1 MYPLP
6 IIEDLLQ
13 ESPGNV
19 FSTVDLQKAFYQ
31 IPVAEEDIEK
41 TAVTTPFGLFEFLGT
56 SLGLRNSA
64 QSMQRTMNH
73 ILRNL
78 PFAKA
83 CIDDIFVVAS
93 SSHEEHL
100 AHLRQLF
107 TTLREANLKLNEQ
120 KCTFGR
126 REVLYLGFQVT
137 PDGFSP
143 PDAKIQAIEKYA
155 KPTDA
160 TELRRFLGMLN
171 YYRQC
176 MPSAAK
182 IQAPLHELLKG
193 LKNKR
198 SKLKWTSAA
207 NEAFDKCKESIVK
220 AACTTFLRPNAPL
233 ALRTDASD
241 EAIGA
246 ALEQQDADGIWQPL
260 GFFRKSW
267 TPLSVDTA
275 RTTENFWQSPLIY
288 AAKQRSDKASPRQ
301 VRSFEYISRFNTDLK
316 HSRGSD
322 NVVADALSRVSP
334 TTDSNDSSSKP
345 EEPAH
350 SGDNE
355 TPSPPG
361 EAQELPEVATIT
373 MPSRLSPAIIAAAQE
388 EDEELT
394 DAQAQ
399 PSFNLQQIVLDG
411 YEICAT
417 SHTDPSGPTFQRGFA
432 ERPTRSNTYLRTQAS
447 RLRPVPSLRVSC
459 GQVCGRKSPPGPDAA
474 TLANCQKI
482 RKPLEPPYSGPH
494 RIVKR
499 IDQRTYEIEIN
510 GEAQVVSTDQ
520 LKPAHMQQDDC
531 AAPPAPP
538 QLSERQPASEISIE
552 HRDQPSDSPEAR
564 TRHVSFASQP
574 SLLTG
579 GGVDVAPQSTAR
591 VTRASARRAASAA
604 ARGGNC

>member
-83 CIDDIFVVAS
+83 YIDDIFVAS

-260 GFFRKSW
+260 GFFSKKLDSTQRRYSTYDRELLAITMTAAASQKSQ
-267 TPLSVDTA
+267 LTA
-275 RTTENFWQSPLIY
+275 R
-288 AAKQRSDKASPRQ
+288 
-301 VRSFEYISRFNTDLK
+301 
-316 HSRGSD
+316 
-322 NVVADALSRVSP
+322 
-334 TTDSNDSSSKP
+334 
-345 EEPAH
+345 
-350 SGDNE
+350 DNE

-411 YEICAT
+411 YEIWC
-417 SHTDPSGPTFQRGFA
+417 
-432 ERPTRSNTYLRTQAS
+432 
-447 RLRPVPSLRVSC
+447 
-459 GQVCGRKSPPGPDAA
+459 
-474 TLANCQKI
+474 
-482 RKPLEPPYSGPH
+482 
-494 RIVKR
+494 
-499 IDQRTYEIEIN
+499 
-510 GEAQVVSTDQ
+510 
-520 LKPAHMQQDDC
+520 
-531 AAPPAPP
+531 
-538 QLSERQPASEISIE
+538 
-552 HRDQPSDSPEAR
+552 
-564 TRHVSFASQP
+564 
-574 SLLTG
+574 
-579 GGVDVAPQSTAR
+579 DVAHGSVRPYLPAR
-591 VTRASARRAASAA
+591 LRRAAYEIKHLPAHPGVKATARAVAESFVWPGVRKEVSSWTRCCNACQLSKVSRHNRSALGRFTEPDKVRTHPHRPDQA
-604 ARGGNC
+604 ATRQ